1 MDDDPGV
8 KSITL
13 HESDRE
19 LVALAA
25 RLLMAQEPG
34 QRRQD
39 GAELLVQHYG
49 DDLADAHPGADPGA
63 LEEMTLNFAGA
74 LLLEMERCA
83 GDSADDSEAR
93 AMPNRGAPLSP
104 RHRVIAAI
112 GQMLADLDARY

>member
-1 MDDDPGV
+1 MDDDPEPGV
-8 KSITL
+8 KSIAL

-19 LVALAA
+19 LITLGA

-39 GAELLVQHYG
+39 GAEQLVQHYR
-49 DDLADAHPGADPGA
+49 DDLADAHPGVDPGA

-83 GDSADDSEAR
+83 ADDADDSEAK
-93 AMPNRGAPLSP
+93 ANRGALLST
-104 RHRVIAAI
+104 RHRVIEALGQLLKAI
-112 GQMLADLDARY
+112 DPRH